1 MQTEVPL
8 VDQSE
13 NMNRYKVTT
22 DRQRRLLAMMKGFFK
37 YIDVP
42 DIVPFESFH
51 GWIQQHREEANHLAS
66 VYLQEI
72 VFKKQQV
79 EMQKYVAS
87 HIQVFK
93 EWGIDQIDT
102 RVMLTSEHLNKT
114 EWLPRFKQS
123 KDEYAS
129 MKRSVKGAVRD
140 NDMIQKSV
148 RDLGELDVD
157 WFKSVLTI
165 ASHHDTRPK
174 KFLNGS
180 QKRGKTPDE
189 VRLLMLAQRSMMS
202 LSSTWGIRG
211 KETIPFNFN
220 NAAFENNTM
229 VYEYIDKR
237 RKKCWIRLELNADA
251 SVCAMRHLAELV
263 FFTHRVR
270 NENDDRPF
278 LLFYGGNLEN
288 QRKETQ
294 GLSCQLIRALYKQYG
309 LDELTSLKH
318 PVHFFRYFVKNQLE
332 QVAKKKLGVDYIDI
346 AQYQGWDLPLGA
358 MGTHY

>member
-1 MQTEVPL
+1 MKSCPTCPSHLQNQFSKFEISGFCQIWKRREVFKPLMIMQIESEMPLANVKL

-13 NMNRYKVTT
+13 NMNRYEVTT
-22 DRQRRLLAMMKGFFK
+22 DRQKRLLALMKGFFK
-37 YIDVP
+37 YISKDVP
-42 DIVPFESFH
+42 DTPFESFH
-51 GWIQQHREEANHLAS
+51 GWIQQHKEQANQLAS
-66 VYLQEI
+66 VYIQEVVI
-72 VFKKQQV
+72 KQQQI

-102 RVMLTSEHLNKT
+102 RVMRTSEHLNKT

-129 MKRSVKGAVRD
+129 IKRNVKGAVRD
-140 NDMIQKSV
+140 NDMIQNSV

-237 RKKCWIRLELNADA
+237 LKKCWIRLELNADA
-251 SVCAMRHLAELV
+251 SLCAMRHLAELV

-278 LLFYGGNLEN
+278 LLFYGG
-288 QRKETQ
+288 QIGKSKER
-294 GLSCQLIRALYKQYG
+294 GSRFIM
-309 LDELTSLKH
+309 S
-318 PVHFFRYFVKNQLE
+318 
-332 QVAKKKLGVDYIDI
+332 IDSSI
-346 AQYQGWDLPLGA
+346 IQAVWVG
-358 MGTHY
+358 